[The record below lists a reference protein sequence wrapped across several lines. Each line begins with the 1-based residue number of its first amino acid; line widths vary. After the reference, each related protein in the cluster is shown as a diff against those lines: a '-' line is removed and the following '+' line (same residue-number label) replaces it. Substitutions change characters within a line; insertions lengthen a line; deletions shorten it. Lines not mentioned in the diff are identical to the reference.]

1 MHSPNEI
8 FASIFFPAYVT
19 IWKLTLLQ
27 RSLTESPSNKK
38 PLVSGIVFHKP
49 YGHTHTRDFAWN
61 GLNMDVWNGSNT
73 TLPLIETVDEINL
86 RYANTLFPLA
96 TILGVFCVLGIG
108 GNIIVLCVFSLS
120 GEYKPNNFKIFV
132 ICIAIIDLLTCMIHI
147 PAEILKTRHFF
158 SFPSLL
164 DCKVKCFFNILGLTS
179 SANVFMV
186 ISVDRYRK
194 ICQPFKKQLTTRLAI
209 ACIIAVIALSL
220 VTALPAALLCDL
232 QEKNMTNIHKTLTA
246 VTVCSAEDKYAVNKQ
261 FVYLIW
267 MSLWFLC
274 VFIVLIVM
282 YILVIKKIAKHWK
295 RRTSNGIIRF
305 DAIMNRSKCPCN
317 EHAFIPT
324 DVDKVNDAFHDR
336 LSIDTNGQRPC
347 NHGHNLISKGQNVPL
362 QSSRKLLLGKL
373 DSHQYTQVILNIQ
386 GDQCEEEA
394 GNANVKPNSRSR
406 PTSDAQISKQQ
417 PGSSPNS
424 QRKLP
429 YKSIIW
435 VILTL
440 IFLVSFFINVSL
452 IFLTTKAH
460 TFEPSTL
467 LWYLIFYRLHFINNI
482 INPLIYALLDT
493 RFKSSYKT
501 LLVRA
506 GRLLHLN

>member
-1 MHSPNEI
+1 
-8 FASIFFPAYVT
+8 
-19 IWKLTLLQ
+19 
-27 RSLTESPSNKK
+27 
-38 PLVSGIVFHKP
+38 
-49 YGHTHTRDFAWN
+49 
-61 GLNMDVWNGSNT
+61 MDIWNGSNT
-73 TLPLIETVDEINL
+73 TLPLKETVDEINI
-86 RYANTLFPLA
+86 RYANVLLPLA

-120 GEYKPNNFKIFV
+120 GEYKPNNFKKVV
-132 ICIAIIDLLTCMIHI
+132 ICIAIIDLLTCILNI
-147 PAEILKTRHFF
+147 PAEILKTHHFF

-164 DCKVKCFFNILGLTS
+164 HCKVKCFFNILGMTS

-194 ICQPFKKQLTTRLAI
+194 ICQPFKKQLTKRLAI
-209 ACIIAVIALSL
+209 ACIIAVIVFSL
-220 VTALPAALLCDL
+220 VTSLPAFFFSNL

-246 VTVCSAEDKYAVNKQ
+246 VTVCSAEDKYVVNKQ

-282 YILVIKKIAKHWK
+282 YILVIKKIAQHWK
-295 RRTSNGIIRF
+295 RRTSKGIIRI
-305 DAIMNRSKCPCN
+305 DAILNRSKYPCN
-317 EHAFIPT
+317 EQALTPT
-324 DVDKVNDAFHDR
+324 DEDKVNGAFHDKR
-336 LSIDTNGQRPC
+336 NIDTNGQRPC
-347 NHGHNLISKGQNVPL
+347 NHGHNIISKGQNVPL
-362 QSSRKLLLGKL
+362 QSSRKLSLSKL
-373 DSHQYTQVILNIQ
+373 DLHQYTQDILNIQ

-394 GNANVKPNSRSR
+394 GNVNIKPNSRSR

-417 PGSSPNS
+417 PGSSHNR

-440 IFLVSFFINVSL
+440 IFLVSFFINIGL

-460 TFEPSTL
+460 TFEPSTMI
-467 LWYLIFYRLHFINNI
+467 WYLIFYRLHFINNI
-482 INPLIYALLDT
+482 INPLIYAILDT
-493 RFKSSYKT
+493 RFKCSFKT
-501 LLVRA
+501 LFFRA